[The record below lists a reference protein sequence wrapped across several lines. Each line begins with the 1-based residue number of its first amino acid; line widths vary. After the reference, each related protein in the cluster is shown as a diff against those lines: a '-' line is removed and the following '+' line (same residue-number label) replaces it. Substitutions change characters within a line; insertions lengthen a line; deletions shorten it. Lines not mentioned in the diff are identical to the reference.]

1 MKARPVKITHQRGE
15 YLVRVPLSRNGE
27 KEATVSYEDYHTLL
41 SLGVS
46 PNWQLTGGSVVA
58 RTTQRVLEGPE
69 VRTQG
74 RQVLIGRILMN
85 AKAGQQVRYKD
96 GNSLNLRRDNLMLRN
111 GGFSL
116 RNDREELSITPV

>member
-15 YLVRVPLSRNGE
+15 YLVHVPLSRNGE

-58 RTTQRVLEGPE
+58 RTPIGQA
-69 VRTQG
+69 
-74 RQVLIGRILMN
+74 LIGRILMD
-85 AKAGQQVRYKD
+85 AKKGQQVRYKD